1 MLRKLRLQPVR
12 QPSELHDD
20 LCRFELVPVVRS
32 MNIADG
38 NFQFDRRLTLPDDE
52 VHLWRVDLEAL
63 RGQGS
68 SWEKLLSSDE
78 EARAARFR
86 SPLDQHRYAT
96 TRGLLRRILA
106 GYLDVAPSTLKFSY
120 SEKEK
125 PSLAE
130 ANSDAIAFNV
140 SHSGGVSLLAFTRG
154 REIGVDVEQ
163 IRRDFDLEAIA
174 RRFFSEHERREMFA
188 LAPEERFKAF
198 YRCWTRKESYIK
210 ATGDGLSLP
219 LHQFDVSI
227 VPGER
232 DALIATRPDSTE
244 AAKWS
249 MREVSAGQGYAAALC
264 VKGRNWKLKGWE
276 ECKENH

>member
-1 MLRKLRLQPVR
+1 
-12 QPSELHDD
+12 
-20 LCRFELVPVVRS
+20 

-38 NFQFDRRLTLPDDE
+38 NFQFGHRLTLPEDE

-63 RGQGS
+63 RGQES
-68 SWEKLLSSDE
+68 QWEKLLSSDE
-78 EARAARFR
+78 KARAARFR
-86 SPLDQHRYAT
+86 SPLDQRRYAT

-106 GYLDVAPSTLKFSY
+106 GYLDADPSILSFCY

-125 PSLAE
+125 PSLAG

-163 IRRDFDLEAIA
+163 IRQDFDLEAIA

-188 LAPEERFKAF
+188 LVPEERFEAF

-219 LHQFDVSI
+219 LYQFDVSI
-227 VPGER
+227 VASDC
-232 DALIATRPDSTE
+232 DALIATRPDSNE

-249 MREVSAGQGYAAALC
+249 MREVAAGTGYAAALC
-264 VKGRNWKLKGWE
+264 VKGRDWKLKRWREG
-276 ECKENH
+276 KEND

>member
-1 MLRKLRLQPVR
+1 
-12 QPSELHDD
+12 
-20 LCRFELVPVVRS
+20 

-38 NFQFDRRLTLPDDE
+38 NFRFERGLPLPQDE
-52 VHLWRVDLEAL
+52 VHLWRIDLEAL
-63 RGQGS
+63 REPAAEWDGS
-68 SWEKLLSSDE
+68 LSPDE
-78 EARAARFR
+78 RARAARFR
-86 SPLDQHRYAT
+86 SRLDQHRYAT
-96 TRGLLRRILA
+96 TRGVLRKVLA
-106 GYLDVAPSTLKFSY
+106 GYLGLEPSALTFSY

-125 PSLAE
+125 PSLAGS
-130 ANSDAIAFNV
+130 NLNAIKFNV

-174 RRFFSEHERREMFA
+174 RRFFSEHERRQMFA
-188 LAPEERFKAF
+188 LPTEERFEAF

-227 VPGER
+227 ASGDC
-232 DALIATRPDSTE
+232 DALIATRPDAAE

-249 MREVSAGQGYAAALC
+249 MREIPAGPGYAAALC
-264 VKGRNWKLKGWE
+264 VRGREWKLKSWQ
-276 ECKENH
+276 ECYP